1 MQAAS
6 KPRQDRN
13 PHTPRERYHLPEI
26 TLASQQWPCRRGKS
40 DMRLLSCDCVQRL
53 WKVGHV
59 GCGQRATLSLL
70 LLCLGL
76 VALPSTAQADSFVRR
91 LAERALARGM
101 AQESRGDIAQA
112 LTSYDEAVRT
122 DSTLGAAAL
131 RLGSLRER
139 LGDREEAELLYG
151 HAIATSET
159 SADGYYARA
168 LLRHAAQQRGAALAD
183 LAESVAR
190 SPLPERLHLL
200 GTWYVEGKHWP
211 AALSVWRALLAQAEQ
226 SRDEAALREAR
237 ITVAALSWLASD
249 TDPVQAGATS
259 PDWVRRSLARAVR
272 RASSEASSPGARPA
286 QGVRKLTP

>member
-1 MQAAS
+1 MAVPARQVLAA
-6 KPRQDRN
+6 
-13 PHTPRERYHLPEI
+13 
-26 TLASQQWPCRRGKS
+26 
-40 DMRLLSCDCVQRL
+40 LLSCGCVQRL

-70 LLCLGL
+70 LVCLGL
-76 VALPSTAQADSFVRR
+76 SAVPGEARADSFVRR
-91 LAERALARGM
+91 LAERALERGI

-151 HAIATSET
+151 HAIASTET

-168 LLRHAAQQRGAALAD
+168 LLRNAARQRSAALAD
-183 LAESVAR
+183 LAEAVAR
-190 SPLPERLHLL
+190 SPQPERLHLL

-211 AALSVWRALLAQAEQ
+211 AALAVWRALLVQADAT
-226 SRDEAALREAR
+226 RDDAALREAKV
-237 ITVAALSWLASD
+237 TVAALSWLAGD
-249 TDPVQAGATS
+249 ADPVQAGISS

-272 RASSEASSPGARPA
+272 RATVEATAGSTRA